1 MPAELVDMSVG
12 HVVPRGSPQYGNGRR
27 DYGGDALSAVRGSL
41 RSRAEAINFNHLRR
55 PYLDDHDR
63 PCVVVNTGRWTV
75 ERGEKRG
82 IYEKKYIHDLSRMGW
97 ALPPVTNATS
107 LRKEE
112 WLELDR
118 VVLRAAR
125 YRLRAWADLAAA
137 NSFGGFNGMAKM
149 TLEHETM
156 SDPGEA
162 VVDMDALTE
171 GRGDAPQ
178 FQLEGLPLPITH
190 CDFWFSSRL
199 LAESRNS
206 GTPLSTTMGEAAG
219 RRVAEAIEKTT
230 IGMITGVTGTTNT
243 LTGGY
248 GRTPKVYGYIN
259 FTARLTYTSVTV
271 PTGANPDAT
280 VNNVLAMRQLLLN
293 NKFYGPFMLYH
304 SNDWDTFMDN
314 DYARA
319 VVGATSIATSL
330 TLRDR
335 LRKIEGIQD
344 VRRLD
349 FLFGTAPTS
358 GKGNYQ
364 STEVDANAIKPYRLL
379 LVQMTPDV
387 AQAVNGLDITT
398 VQWESV
404 GGMRVNFK
412 CFSGD
417 TTFVTRGGD
426 KTLREMV
433 GKKVE
438 VLNRFGKWE
447 MAEVKSFGAQKL
459 MKIGFEHLNPIYA
472 TAEHQ
477 WWMRD
482 GNRVSTMDLKQV
494 PFTDESLGHA
504 KVKSVVDSGREEEVF
519 CCVCPES
526 QSFTLANGLTTSNC
540 LAIQVPRLRAD
551 FYGNCG
557 ILDGTTS

>member
-1 MPAELVDMSVG
+1 MGQWRNEFHDNYL
-12 HVVPRGSPQYGNGRR
+12 GSPNG
-27 DYGGDALSAVRGSL
+27 GGSTAVDVRGAFRNIRDRDAAL
-41 RSRAEAINFNHLRR
+41 NFRELRR
-55 PYLDDHDR
+55 PYFDDHDR

-75 ERGEKRG
+75 NKGEKQF
-82 IYEKKYIHDLSRMGW
+82 IYEKKYIHDLSRKGW
-97 ALPPVTNATS
+97 GLPPVVNATT

-137 NSFGGFNGMAKM
+137 NSYGGFNGMAKT
-149 TLEHETM
+149 TLEYEQM

-162 VVDMDALTE
+162 VVDMTGLTP
-171 GRGDAPQ
+171 GRFDAPL
-178 FQLEGLPLPITH
+178 FQLQGLPLPITH
-190 CDFWFSSRL
+190 SDFWFSSRE

-206 GTPLSTTMGEAAG
+206 GTPLSTTMGEACG

-230 IGMITGVTGTTNT
+230 IGVQTGVTGATNT

-248 GRTPKVYGYIN
+248 GLTPKVYGYTN
-259 FTARLTYTSVTV
+259 FTPRLTYTTLNT
-271 PTGANPDAT
+271 PTGSNPDAT
-280 VNNVLAMRQLLLN
+280 LQDVLNMRTLLLN
-293 NKFYGPFMLYH
+293 GKFYGPYMIYH
-304 SNDWDTFMDN
+304 GPSWDAYMDN

-319 VVGATSIATSL
+319 VVGTNSIATEL
-330 TLRDR
+330 TLRER

-349 FLFGTAPTS
+349 MMFDQTPVAGS
-358 GKGNYQ
+358 GSYGALEYD
-364 STEVDANAIKPYRLL
+364 TILL
-379 LVQMTPDV
+379 QYTLIMVQMTPDV

-398 VQWESV
+398 LQWETV
-404 GGMRVNFK
+404 GGLQVNFK
-412 CFSGD
+412 CF
-417 TTFVTRGGD
+417 GGETQFITKKGN
-426 KTLREMV
+426 KTLREMA
-433 GKKVE
+433 GQKVE

-447 MAEVKSFGAQKL
+447 MAEVKSFGTQKL
-459 MKIGFEHLNPIYA
+459 MRIGFEHLNPVYA

-482 GNRVSTMDLKQV
+482 GKRVSTMELTKV

-504 KVKSVVDSGREEEVF
+504 KVTSVVNSDRTEEVF

-540 LAIQVPRLRAD
+540 LAIQVPRLRCDYYSNA
-551 FYGNCG
+551 G
-557 ILDGTTS
+557 LLEATTH